1 MLGQLRPVNSSTR
14 FLYLEDVQEDMWPE
28 AFNLT
33 ETLGLRECY
42 CAAVLEADGYDQ
54 MKKEKISDP
63 TAPSDAKQVP
73 LCQDWFQGKIYAGA
87 LSMAAVGGIVFVNL
101 FLEIMLN
108 LCVKFERHENNT
120 SRVKSL
126 TFKLFAAMFVNTA
139 LLTLLINGTPD
150 VSWRLPSPT
159 ALTPSPFPQE
169 TSRISSASLPSTRR
183 ATRASSRCGTARMT
197 T

>member
-1 MLGQLRPVNSSTR
+1 
-14 FLYLEDVQEDMWPE
+14 MWPE

-54 MKKEKISDP
+54 MKSEKISDP

-73 LCQDWFQGKIYAGA
+73 LCRDWFQGKIYAGA

-139 LLTLLINGTPD
+139 LLTLLINGKSRSLRRGGSPPQPR
-150 VSWRLPSPT
+150 SPSLPSPRK
-159 ALTPSPFPQE
+159 PHVFP
-169 TSRISSASLPSTRR
+169 RR
-183 ATRASSRCGTARMT
+183 VFQVRGEQREPLRGVERRV
-197 T
+197 